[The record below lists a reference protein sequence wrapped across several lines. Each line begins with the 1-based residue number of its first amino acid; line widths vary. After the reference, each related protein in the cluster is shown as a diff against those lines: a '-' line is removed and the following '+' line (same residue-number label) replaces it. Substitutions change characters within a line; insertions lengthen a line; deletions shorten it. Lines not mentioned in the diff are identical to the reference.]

1 MADGPGLNPLDAA
14 GQCGSDDVPRGS
26 GQSAPVVVVPMM
38 TVVEV
43 PAVVT
48 MMTPPMRIGIQHLR
62 AERRGRDH
70 RRLRRLVGCRERGRG
85 KDGNGKHRRGD
96 CLEHLVVLQ
105 GDREVP
111 VPGSLIM

>member
-1 MADGPGLNPLDAA
+1 
-14 GQCGSDDVPRGS
+14 
-26 GQSAPVVVVPMM
+26 VVVPMM

-48 MMTPPMRIGIQHLR
+48 MMTPPMRIGIEHLG
-62 AERRGRDH
+62 AERRGLDD
-70 RRLRRLVGCRERGRG
+70 RRLRRLVVGRRKRWRG
-85 KDGNGKHRRGD
+85 KNGNGKHRRGD